1 MECVLLQARSSGC
14 VYRLGPELE
23 VPGYGC
29 EDHFLEADT
38 VSHSWE
44 VLLHIVQSGH
54 TDGIVVDLGMPV
66 LHKGVRYNCRVTLLD
81 KKVLLIRPKLHL
93 ADDGNYREGR
103 YFSTWKRFGE
113 VERYRY
119 VQTCSRTCVPTL
131 PEEQQRCSKHTG
143 GVVDMQLSVFAV
155 QTA

>member
-1 MECVLLQARSSGC
+1 M
-14 VYRLGPELE
+14 YRLGPELE

-44 VLLHIVQSGH
+44 VLVDLVQSGH

-66 LHKGVRYNCRVTLLD
+66 LHKSVRYNCRVILLD
-81 KKVLLIRPKLHL
+81 RKVLFIRPKLHL

-113 VERYRY
+113 VEQYR
-119 VQTCSRTCVPTL
+119 
-131 PEEQQRCSKHTG
+131 
-143 GVVDMQLSVFAV
+143 SVLTIFIASPMHL
-155 QTA
+155 QCMSMLGQKSN